1 MVFGLTSNLLYIFDI
16 YFVLVISIWLKIKP
30 NNLRKFYSQI
40 SEKHDQTIWGIKLF
54 FFAFIEATKNIILFR
69 VMPQKLLANQFAWF
83 FSFDLFDLLILIIGV
98 HCYIV
103 FVSFAIPTIKECLHL
118 RHLQLGPTKCVSQKC
133 SKLIGITWLV

>member
-1 MVFGLTSNLLYIFDI
+1 MSIEATKICH
-16 YFVLVISIWLKIKP
+16 FVLKFTGIGSQPARFSDVLNLKNFI
-30 NNLRKFYSQI
+30 
-40 SEKHDQTIWGIKLF
+40 TMWGIKL
-54 FFAFIEATKNIILFR
+54 LFLLLLKL
-69 VMPQKLLANQFAWF
+69 QKISYYFGLCHKKLLANQFAWF